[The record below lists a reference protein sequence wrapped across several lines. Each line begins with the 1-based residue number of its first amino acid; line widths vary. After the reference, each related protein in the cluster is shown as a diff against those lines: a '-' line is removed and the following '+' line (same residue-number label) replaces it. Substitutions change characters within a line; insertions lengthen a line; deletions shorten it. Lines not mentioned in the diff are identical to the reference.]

1 MSEEVSI
8 YYDTEEIRRRVAR
21 NEHRDII
28 GGLWNE
34 IGQLQLDFLKSEGLK
49 PDHRLLDVGC
59 GSLRLGTRSVDYL
72 DEGNYWGTDLN
83 ETLLTAGYEREILP
97 AGLGAKLPRNQLV
110 TDGEFGFPG
119 IPAEIDYIIAQSV
132 FTHLPLNHLRLCLT
146 RLARHVKGPCRFYAT
161 FFIVPQDEEAE
172 AFTHHPGSITTYPHK
187 DPFHYSIE
195 RLAQAAAGLPWRL
208 EPVGDWQHPRS
219 QKMVRFRKV
228 EQPAQRSAPVAEALG
243 LPPGADHYR
252 AYVGPP
258 ERYDFMSASQ
268 FALLFHLGL
277 RDYHSVLDFG
287 CGSLRLGRLLIPF
300 LQPRRYFGIDPN
312 DWLIEEGIAREL
324 GRSAVPLKQPQ
335 FDNNDRFDC
344 EVFGHQFDYIMA
356 QSVITHT
363 GPEMTDALFASVSRS
378 LRDTGLFLFSFIDT
392 ASNQAVAPATEGW
405 HYPHCVSYTAEE
417 IQSMLRAHGLQ
428 GRALD
433 WHHPGAA
440 WYIAASSQERLSGIT
455 GPSPAGQPAGTP
467 WHTVTAP

>member
-49 PDHRLLDVGC
+49 PGHRLLDVGC
-59 GSLRLGTRSVDYL
+59 GSLRLGTRAVDYL

-110 TDGEFGFPG
+110 IDGEFGFPG

-172 AFTHHPGSITTYPHK
+172 AFTHHPGGITTYPHK

-324 GRSAVPLKQPQ
+324 GRSAVPLKQPH

-344 EVFGHQFDYIMA
+344 EVFGQQFDYIMA
-356 QSVITHT
+356 QSVVTHT

-378 LRDTGLFLFSFIDT
+378 LHDTGLFLFSFIDA

-405 HYPHCVSYTAEE
+405 HYPHCVSYTAKE

-428 GRALD
+428 GRPLD
-433 WHHPGAA
+433 WYHPGAA
-440 WYIAASSQERLSGIT
+440 WYIAASSQERLSDIT
-455 GPSPAGQPAGTP
+455 GPSPAGKPAGY
-467 WHTVTAP
+467 